1 MITVTNT
8 NRVMKKRWIILM
20 LSMVIIAISGLFVG
34 EPSFK
39 CDFSKINAADVAW
52 LITSTIFVLMM
63 TPGLSFFYGG
73 MVGAKNV
80 ISTMLQSFIAMGLIS
95 ILWVVFGFSLAFGDD
110 IGGIIGNPLTFLM
123 FKHVGAGVYMTAT
136 GKVLGGATIPLALFA
151 LFQMK
156 FAIITP
162 SLITGSFAERVRF
175 SGYLFFMIFF
185 FVMIYCPLAHMTW
198 HPDGLFLKWGVVDF
212 AGGIVVHASSGVAA
226 LAGAIF
232 LGRRKKSTID
242 AEPANI
248 PFVLLGAA
256 LLWLGWFGFN
266 AGSSLHADGTA
277 VKAFLNTN
285 TASATA
291 MMTWIFFDCLR
302 GRKPSAMGAAVGC
315 VVGLVAITPSAGYVT
330 VGQSIFISF
339 VITIICNIAVYW
351 RSHSRIDDALDV
363 FPTHGTGGI
372 FGTVLTGIFI
382 QGGLI
387 SGTWAGFIVFLYHIL
402 AVVIVFVYTFG
413 MSYFGYWL
421 IDKMIPMRVSSQS
434 EEIGLDLSQH
444 DEHYGLAHV
453 GERELAEYEEHI
465 KTKNE
470 NRQ

>member
-39 CDFSKINAADVAW
+39 CDFTKINAADVAW

-185 FVMIYCPLAHMTW
+185 FVVIYCPLAHMTW

-402 AVVIVFVYTFG
+402 AVAIVFVYTFG